1 MSTGEQ
7 TCLCRSQVE
16 PLRRMS
22 FRYDVNRSERSC
34 SAMLLLLCRSS
45 SQVAAYSCQSDKLIN
60 SGEGGFLTTNDEELF
75 AKAIYMSG
83 CYEMRYGE
91 KEND

>member
-1 MSTGEQ
+1 M
-7 TCLCRSQVE
+7 
-16 PLRRMS
+16 
-22 FRYDVNRSERSC
+22 
-34 SAMLLLLCRSS
+34 
-45 SQVAAYSCQSDKLIN
+45 IN

-91 KEND
+91 SGKHITP